1 MPNKKSLILAVALMG
16 FIAAVVAER
25 GGQAMAFEMKSPAFA
40 QGKMIQKK
48 YTCDGA
54 DVSPPLTWTEPPSGT
69 KGFAL
74 IADDPDAPMG
84 TWVHWVV
91 YDLPVGARQLAEGVP
106 KQETLPDG
114 TKQGSNDFRRIG
126 YGGPCPPA
134 GPVHRYFFKL
144 YAVDKKIGLPPGA
157 TKQQVLEAIKDHT
170 LGQAELI
177 GTYQR

>member
-1 MPNKKSLILAVALMG
+1 
-16 FIAAVVAER
+16 
-25 GGQAMAFEMKSPAFA
+25 MAFEMKSPAFA

-126 YGGPCPPA
+126 YGGPCPPT